1 MELSVGSRGEA
12 LVHRAGPGAR
22 QTSGARHGLAQRT
35 RNGSASR
42 SLPALVL
49 APRRRPRTRDRPH
62 WPPRHSHLP
71 SRPARRRGAGR
82 RGDFTPRPT
91 PPRAVSHTDGVAME
105 PTAGEAL
112 PQPRGARGT
121 ADGQRRGAP
130 GGAGAEGPRKG
141 SAGGPR
147 KDAQSCG
154 CRKVGKRRLRV
165 TCRARGWCLRPAP
178 VVTPAVRSALPQHPC
193 FNGRDTQ
200 ARSWWQGRCWKP
212 I

>member
-1 MELSVGSRGEA
+1 MFTA
-12 LVHRAGPGAR
+12 LVPARGKRPAPDTDSPSARETARLRAPFPPSSSPRGGVRAR
-22 QTSGARHGLAQRT
+22 AIAPTGLRGIAT
-35 RNGSASR
+35 A
-42 SLPALVL
+42 
-49 APRRRPRTRDRPH
+49 
-62 WPPRHSHLP
+62 P

-130 GGAGAEGPRKG
+130 GGVGAEGPRKG

-200 ARSWWQGRCWKP
+200 ARSWWQGRCWKL